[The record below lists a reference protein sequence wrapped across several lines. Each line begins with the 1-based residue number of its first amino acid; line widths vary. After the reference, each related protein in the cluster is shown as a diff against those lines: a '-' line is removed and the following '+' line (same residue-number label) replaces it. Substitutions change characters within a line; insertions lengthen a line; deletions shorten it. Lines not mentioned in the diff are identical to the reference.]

1 MADLKGRSIASSYKN
16 LLQSSSEISS
26 TNLKQIQSGSGN
38 GLAMKL
44 STDKAVF
51 TKVGIGNT
59 GSVPDGLLHIMS
71 TSAGTV
77 TANSLA
83 DEAVLESS
91 GSSGLSILSGL
102 SSTGNVYFGD
112 ANDNDAGRISYD
124 HSNDSFSFTTN
135 GSTSMTLD
143 KNSNL
148 RVNGTVSQSEDRYRL
163 EEYFHQLPYKDIQTT
178 EVTQT
183 GSATATVT
191 SNTKHVRI
199 TTYANDLAANDSQEF
214 QLTNNMIHTKSH
226 VSAVLVDT
234 SATVADN
241 AMVKVMAYD
250 IANGNCKIRVSN
262 GGVDI
267 ASMTFEIQVTV
278 DPHIDSN
285 PNWAVKGT
293 NSIDIYTK
301 YNTAIAGAVFQTVGS
316 DNDQVIIY
324 PKITSDGNST
334 DLTNTSPW
342 RNINFYSQYQ
352 TELNVAIATDNV
364 LNNITN
370 QAIWAGMKL
379 SEVGSYATDAD
390 QAYFLYATDD
400 HLGGTDASPLTT
412 NGNLHFIYS
421 IGGTDYITDLGITV
435 TASTVYRLRIVFDEN
450 RKISVF
456 VNNIQYGLTSTP
468 TTTTA
473 GGVTE
478 SVSTTKSLAMT
489 SGAQL
494 IPVVA
499 IQSLE
504 AASKYLSVSFIKIS
518 RTLS

>member
-38 GLAMKL
+38 SLAMKL

-77 TANSLA
+77 TASSLA

-112 ANDNDAGRISYD
+112 ANDNDVGRISYD
-124 HSNDSFSFTTN
+124 HSSDSFSFTTN
-135 GSTSMTLD
+135 GSTAMTLD
-143 KNSNL
+143 RNSNL

-163 EEYFHQLPYKDIQTT
+163 EEYFHQLPYKDIQSTIK
-178 EVTQT
+178 TQT
-183 GSATATVT
+183 GSATDTVT
-191 SNTKHVRI
+191 SHTKHVRI
-199 TTYANDLAANDSQEF
+199 TTYANDLAANQSQEF
-214 QLTNNMIHTKSH
+214 QLTNDMIHSKSH
-226 VSAVLVDT
+226 VLAVLVDT
-234 SATVADN
+234 SATITTN
-241 AMVKVMAYD
+241 AMVNVMAHD
-250 IANGNCKIRVSN
+250 IADGNCKIRISN

-267 ASMTFEIQVTV
+267 DSMTFEIQVTV
-278 DPHIDSN
+278 DPHIDAN
-285 PNWAVKGT
+285 PNWAVIGT
-293 NSIDIYTK
+293 NSKDVNTIY
-301 YNTAIAGAVFQTVGS
+301 NAEVAGVLLSADNL

-324 PKITSDGNST
+324 PKRSNLGNNTSFLNV
-334 DLTNTSPW
+334 SPW
-342 RNINFYSQYQ
+342 RNINFFPENQV
-352 TELNVAIATDNV
+352 ELNIAVATYT
-364 LNNITN
+364 NITK

-379 SEVGSYATDAD
+379 TTVATIATDVD
-390 QAYFLYATDD
+390 QAYFLYSSDD
-400 HLGGTDASPLTT
+400 DALTETLTT

-421 IGGTDYITDLGITV
+421 IAGVDYITDLGITV
-435 TASTVYRLRIVFDEN
+435 TASTIYRLRIVFDEN
-450 RKISVF
+450 KKISVF

-478 SVSTTKSLAMT
+478 SVSTAKSLAMT
-489 SGAQL
+489 SNANL
-494 IPVVA
+494 IPVA
-499 IQSLE
+499 GLQNLD
-504 AASKYLSVSFIKIS
+504 AGTRFFGVSFVKIS
-518 RTLS
+518 RALG